1 MRCRYACGSQEHTIA
16 RRKFLGQVAAGC
28 ATIAGVGGLAQRG
41 IAERILTGKKRVVTL
56 FLNGGLSQLE
66 SWDPK
71 PGTATGGPFR
81 AIPTGVPGIHICE
94 LLPKTAQLM
103 DRLAIIRSVNTEEN
117 DHGLSRYKIERGHK
131 KSPTADYPHIGAI
144 VAKAMEDESLGL
156 PGHIHVSSGAGT
168 RSSDSA
174 FLGPKYGS
182 ISVGINGGLR
192 NSQLPGGMQISI
204 NDARQRFRRQANDQ
218 FLQRRRTAE
227 TDAYVQSFEQ
237 AEQLMARRAIFDV
250 SQEPQR
256 LAERYGGF
264 DFGKQCLLARRL
276 LENDIS
282 FVQVSHSNYDTH
294 AENFNFHIEQ
304 LGEFDQ
310 AFSALVEDLEQ
321 RGMLDTTLVLVLTE
335 FGRTPRINRKFGRD
349 HWGRGFSIAM
359 AGCGLQAGSVVGAMS
374 KDGTQIVD
382 REVKAADLFHTYLRA
397 LGVDPTEEFHVD
409 GRSIPIADPTGR
421 AVEELLA

>member
-1 MRCRYACGSQEHTIA
+1 MKCRYACSSPEHAIA
-16 RRKFLGQVAAGC
+16 RRQFLGRFAAGVG
-28 ATIAGVGGLAQRG
+28 TVAGLGGLAQRG
-41 IAERILTGKKRVVTL
+41 VAEQILAQKKRVVTI
-56 FLNGGLSQLE
+56 FLSGGASQLE

-81 AIPTGVPGIHICE
+81 AIPTRVPGIHICE

-131 KSPTADYPHIGAI
+131 QSPTADYPHIGAI
-144 VAKAMEDESLGL
+144 VAKAMDDGSVGL
-156 PGHIHVSSGAGT
+156 PGHVHVSNGAGS
-168 RSSDSA
+168 RSSNSA

-182 ISVGINGGLR
+182 ISVGVNGGLR
-192 NSQLPGGMQISI
+192 NSSLPGGMQVAV
-204 NDARQRFRRQANDQ
+204 NDARQSFRRQVNEQ

-237 AEQLMARRAIFDV
+237 AEQLMAQRTVFDV
-250 SQEPQR
+250 SQEPDN
-256 LAERYGGF
+256 LAERYGSF
-264 DFGKQCLLARRL
+264 DLGKQCLLARRL
-276 LENDIS
+276 LENGVS

-310 AFSALVEDLEQ
+310 AFSALIEDLEQ
-321 RGMLDTTLVLVLTE
+321 RGLLESTLVLVLTE

-359 AGCGLQAGSVVGAMS
+359 AGCGLQTGAVVGAMN
-374 KDGTQIVD
+374 KDGTQIAD
-382 REVKAADLFHTYLRA
+382 REVKPADLFHTYLRA
-397 LGVDPTEEFHVD
+397 LGVDPTDEFHVD
-409 GRSIPIADPTGR
+409 GRSIPIADPTGQ
-421 AVEELLA
+421 AIEE